1 MMSNLL
7 ALFPFLVQ
15 LYALP
20 QDPAQRALGIIYLV
34 SDLMSYRTGI
44 LAKLVEAEGQT

>member
-1 MMSNLL
+1 MSNLL

-15 LYALP
+15 LYTLP
-20 QDPAQRALGIIYLV
+20 QDPAQRALKLVYLV
-34 SDLMSYRTGI
+34 DGLMSYRTKI